1 MAVANWYPDPTD
13 PSRVRWWDGTA
24 WTEHT
29 SAAPTPQPSGYAPS
43 EGATAWGTSTDG
55 GPASGA
61 APYVAAS
68 LGGSSAPA
76 YRGQPQSSPFHPVP
90 AAPAYGRQTYGGQRA
105 DELVVRRLDGKA
117 YLPAT
122 ALAAGVVPP
131 RCTRHGKPAV
141 DGLKTTHHSRL
152 PGWVYLTILAGLL
165 IFAVVAVAV
174 RKSVV
179 SRSWPFCGECLATR
193 RRNLVLMAISL
204 GLIVPVFWALANSSI
219 TDSGNL
225 GIVLLVALLVL
236 PVVALAFGGWA
247 STAHLAGCEVTEDGL
262 LVGIPVAAFSD
273 DLSRVG
279 AVRA

>member
-1 MAVANWYPDPTD
+1 
-13 PSRVRWWDGTA
+13 
-24 WTEHT
+24 
-29 SAAPTPQPSGYAPS
+29 
-43 EGATAWGTSTDG
+43 
-55 GPASGA
+55 
-61 APYVAAS
+61 
-68 LGGSSAPA
+68 
-76 YRGQPQSSPFHPVP
+76 
-90 AAPAYGRQTYGGQRA
+90 
-105 DELVVRRLDGKA
+105 LVVRRLDGKA